1 MEAIIL
7 QGGSKSSTRLLMELA
22 RKLNFKARK
31 LSSEETHMKSR
42 SQKNMNKSKWVPFN
56 RFNKVY
62 SNEIEEMGLILSIHE
77 GLDSGLIDDSEKESF
92 LKTLRPLFC

>member
-31 LSSEETHMKSR
+31 LSSEE
-42 SQKNMNKSKWVPFN
+42 
-56 RFNKVY
+56 
-62 SNEIEEMGLILSIHE
+62 IEEMGLILSIHE
-77 GLDSGLIDDSEKESF
+77 GLDSGLLDDTEKETF
-92 LKTLRPLFC
+92 LKTLREE